1 MYEDYM
7 QTLFGANFP
16 PYMNTYEPFPRK
28 DLEYNIAEHDC
39 YSCSSPMPYNYS
51 NRNSWEK
58 DLVSGLEDLYPE
70 IYKIVYPMVKKAC
83 EHITKPLTKELIED
97 LTNDIYSHLE
107 EQTNINVNI
116 NIDSNNS
123 VSNNRKSSIEKQKVE
138 MASKNVSDQENRE
151 SRQFNN
157 PLRDLVKILLIRELF
172 DRPGYRPRPP
182 RPVPPPPRPPR
193 PGMPGMPPPPPP
205 RPRYW

>member
-1 MYEDYM
+1 M
-7 QTLFGANFP
+7 QTLFRVNFHS
-16 PYMNTYEPFPRK
+16 YMNIYEPFPRN
-28 DLEYNIAEHDC
+28 DLDYNMTEHNC
-39 YSCSSPMPYNYS
+39 YSCNSPMPYNYS
-51 NRNSWEK
+51 NRSSWEK

-205 RPRYW
+205 RPRY